1 MDKAFTF
8 FKQLS
13 ERFQGLQQGQKLA
26 VFILVA
32 AGIGSLFTM
41 SLWLKTPDYQLLYA
55 KLTPTDAAK
64 IVDVLKSNKTP
75 YELSQGGQTIHV
87 PANAIYET
95 RLMLASEGLPEGG
108 EVGMEIFDDN
118 SLGMTEFIQKLNYQR
133 ALQGE
138 LSRTI
143 QSLDAVDQAR
153 VHLVIPK
160 DTLFLKE
167 KPRGKASVTIKIKPG
182 KSITSEQTQGIVH
195 LIAASVEGI
204 SAQDVV
210 VVDLK
215 GNLLSGDQASSGSS
229 MRTSSNY
236 QHKLMVEKELQDN
249 IIRMLENALG
259 VGTVIA
265 QVSTTLDFE
274 LVDRTEEIFDPD
286 SQVVRSE
293 QLVSEST
300 LGALPPGG
308 VPGAQGLVPGG
319 TGQAP
324 AGGQPA
330 KRDKENQTFNYE
342 INKIVRQISKPI
354 GTIKKLSVAVLI
366 DGTVAGDPPEY
377 QPRSEE
383 DMAKYLPI
391 IKSAIGYNEK
401 RGDQIQ
407 LENIQFDRTFEQE
420 GQERLA
426 KAETMELVFKI
437 VQYVLGALFILL
449 FFTRVIRPMMNW
461 MTTSLE
467 VVPEAQGQLTS
478 SEMDAIQEEKK
489 SLGAAVD
496 NEAAEIRK
504 AVVEFADNDPKF
516 TAGIVRKW
524 LREKTPSS

>member
-1 MDKAFTF
+1 MEKFFTF
-8 FKQLS
+8 LKQLS
-13 ERFQGLQQGQKLA
+13 ERFSALQQGQKLA
-26 VFILVA
+26 IFILVA
-32 AGIGSLFTM
+32 GGIASLFTM
-41 SLWLKTPDYQLLYA
+41 SLWLKAPDYQLLYA
-55 KLTPTDAAK
+55 KLTPADAAK
-64 IVDVLKSNKTP
+64 IVEVLKSDKTP
-75 YELSQGGQTIHV
+75 YELSQGGQTIHI

-95 RLMLASEGLPEGG
+95 RLKLASEGLPEGG
-108 EVGMEIFDDN
+108 EVGMEIFDD
-118 SLGMTEFIQKLNYQR
+118 SALGMTEFIQKLNYQR

-182 KSITSEQTQGIVH
+182 KTVTSEQTQGIVH
-195 LIAASVEGI
+195 LVAASVEGI
-204 SAQDVV
+204 AAQDVV

-229 MRTSSNY
+229 MRTSTNY

-249 IIRMLENALG
+249 IVRMLENALG
-259 VGTVIA
+259 EGTVIA
-265 QVSTTLDFE
+265 QVSTDLDFE

-293 QLVSEST
+293 QLVSEAT

-319 TGQAP
+319 TGQTTT
-324 AGGQPA
+324 GSQPA
-330 KRDKENQTFNYE
+330 KRDKENSTFNYE

-366 DGTVAGDPPEY
+366 DGTVAGEPPVY

-420 GQERLA
+420 GLERLA
-426 KAETMELVFKI
+426 KSETMELAFKI
-437 VQYVLGALFILL
+437 AQYVLGAIFILL
-449 FFTRVIRPMMNW
+449 FFTRVIRPLINW

-478 SEMDAIQEEKK
+478 SEMDAIQDEKK
-489 SLGAAVD
+489 TLGVNADSEMV
-496 NEAAEIRK
+496 EVRK
-504 AVVEFADNDPKF
+504 AVTEFADNDPKF

-524 LREKTPSS
+524 LKEKTPAS